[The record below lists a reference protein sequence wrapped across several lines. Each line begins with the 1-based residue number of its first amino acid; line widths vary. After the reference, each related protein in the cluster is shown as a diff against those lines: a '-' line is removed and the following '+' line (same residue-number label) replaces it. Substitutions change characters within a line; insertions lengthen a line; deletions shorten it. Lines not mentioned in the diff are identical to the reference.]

1 LDQNTLNIIISVI
14 VGLIAGHG
22 TGAAN
27 QTTSLGPLGNSVT
40 GALGGLGGGLV
51 AALVPALQQ
60 IGTSGVNGSNVGGGA
75 IGGIV
80 LTAIVAALKNNM
92 SGGTPAK

>member
-1 LDQNTLNIIISVI
+1 MDQNTLNIIISVI